1 MIPQAQKSQAID
13 ILIDLFAK
21 VTLLSFDVHST
32 TMSLKKKK
40 HLTWIT
46 EASGEP
52 SQMPE
57 NAEQLSSK
65 LT

>member
-32 TMSLKKKK
+32 TMSLKKKTTPYLNNWGIWGTQPDARK
-40 HLTWIT
+40 CR
-46 EASGEP
+46 AA
-52 SQMPE
+52 Q
-57 NAEQLSSK
+57 
-65 LT
+65 

>member
-40 HLTWIT
+40 HLT
-46 EASGEP
+46 
-52 SQMPE
+52 
-57 NAEQLSSK
+57 
-65 LT
+65 